1 MSLLTKHVQMLN
13 NTLVLCYLP
22 LSLLLVILI
31 VITVPFP
38 STYLQLNLN
47 EHLSYNIIY
56 EKQRS
61 VKLAVVSNITTKSK
75 PLIY

>member
-1 MSLLTKHVQMLN
+1 MSLLTKHVRMLN
-13 NTLVLCYLP
+13 NTLVLCYLS

-56 EKQRS
+56 EQQRS